1 METLEKTHEI
11 DRETENRVSFMVFII
26 IEFARA
32 YKMSNPNAYRY
43 LKKYG
48 GIDFIDECWD
58 GLHTE
63 NPMWAVRYIYEV
75 CRNNGG
81 LK

>member
-1 METLEKTHEI
+1 METLEKECKI
-11 DRETENRVSFMVFII
+11 DRETENKVAFTTFII
-26 IEFARA
+26 PEFARA
-32 YKMSNPNAYRY
+32 YKMNKAEAYQY

-48 GIDFIDECWD
+48 GLDFIYECWD

-63 NPMWAVRYIYEV
+63 NPFWAVRYIYEV
-75 CRNNGG
+75 CYNNGG